1 VVTLPSTSADDDD
14 DDDAAAPSFF
24 VSPQHNNNTLDMITP
39 DLITRAENEPTTGDP
54 TRDNWLARV
63 VRVHRDTLA
72 PIDRAAFDAELIDRT
87 AAMCSLGNEC
97 QRTLAPHGRTLQE
110 LEDWFWRHEG
120 GGVLRGAT
128 PDGPFSFTVP
138 EHLAESFI
146 ALQGVFAAGCLIR
159 RHLALD
165 LREAGLNDA
174 AAQLRADAAA
184 ASIDSPNTT
193 T

>member
-1 VVTLPSTSADDDD
+1 MNSEYTYREDLTSSATQ
-14 DDDAAAPSFF
+14 P
-24 VSPQHNNNTLDMITP
+24 NNTTIVMITP

-97 QRTLAPHGRTLQE
+97 QRTLAPHGLI
-110 LEDWFWRHEG
+110 EDWFWQHEG

-138 EHLAESFI
+138 ERLAESFV
-146 ALQGVFAAGCLIR
+146 ALQGVFAAACLVR
-159 RHLALD
+159 RHLARE

-174 AAQLRADAAA
+174 AAQFRADAAA
-184 ASIDSPNTT
+184 ASIGSSNTT
-193 T
+193 A

>member
-1 VVTLPSTSADDDD
+1 MTMPLPLRLAFSSAT
-14 DDDAAAPSFF
+14 
-24 VSPQHNNNTLDMITP
+24 QHNNNTIDMITP

-63 VRVHRDTLA
+63 VRVYRDTLA
-72 PIDRAAFDAELIDRT
+72 PIDRAAFDEDLLDMT
-87 AAMCSLGNEC
+87 AAMCSLGDEC
-97 QRTLAPHGRTLQE
+97 QRTLAPQGLI
-110 LEDWFWRHEG
+110 EDWFWTHEG
-120 GGVLRGAT
+120 GGVIRGAT

-138 EHLAESFI
+138 EHLAESFV

-159 RHLALD
+159 RHLARE

-174 AAQLRADAAA
+174 AAQLRDDPR
-184 ASIDSPNTT
+184 IDSPNTT

>member
-1 VVTLPSTSADDDD
+1 MVTPPSTSAD

-24 VSPQHNNNTLDMITP
+24 VSPQHNNTTNIDMITP

-72 PIDRAAFDAELIDRT
+72 PIDRAAFDAELIDMT

-97 QRTLAPHGRTLQE
+97 QRTLAPHGRA
-110 LEDWFWRHEG
+110 EDWFWQHEG
-120 GGVLRGAT
+120 GGVLRGVT

-138 EHLAESFI
+138 EHLAESFV
-146 ALQGVFAAGCLIR
+146 ALQGMFAAGCLIR
-159 RHLALD
+159 RHLALE
-165 LREAGLNDA
+165 LREAGLHDA
-174 AAQLRADAAA
+174 TAQLRADP
-184 ASIDSPNTT
+184 SINSSNTT